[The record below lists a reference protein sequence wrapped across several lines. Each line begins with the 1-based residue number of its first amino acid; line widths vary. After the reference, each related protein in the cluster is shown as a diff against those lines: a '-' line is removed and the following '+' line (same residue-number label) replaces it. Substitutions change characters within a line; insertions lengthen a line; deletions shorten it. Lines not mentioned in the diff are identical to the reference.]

1 VQEVP
6 ERHLEDNIH
15 GFDEFSRH
23 YNALLQTADRAAS
36 ERSLRE
42 LFARPLSRFEQD
54 IPADYLALA
63 LHDPARNV
71 LIAHPL
77 LRTLP
82 GEIPAEIPLERSL
95 GALVLEDQQPI
106 EVPDIEAETRFAG
119 RLEIAKSGGF
129 RSVRI
134 VPLTTARRKIGTMS
148 AARSVA
154 GGFSEEDVRLLDQV
168 AEVVSLILENALMAD
183 VLTREKTRIDTL
195 LDVNTALVSTFDIQK
210 LFIQIS
216 RSMRRIVGQ
225 DLPHFALYDQ
235 LSNAMKIYA
244 LDAST
249 GGISQPEMVV
259 PVTDCPAG
267 IAFRSGET
275 KLFTAADLESIG
287 SEFTTQLLGKG
298 VRLVLCVPMVSR
310 GRTLGTLGLVRLKE
324 NPFSGDETELIAQ
337 VAAQIAVAVD
347 NARAYDE
354 IAKLKEKRSKEKKF
368 SEDEIRSAP
377 DSGKVIGNSPALK
390 HVLEQV
396 EIAAPIDS
404 TVLILGETGTGKELV
419 AHALH
424 RLSARRE
431 GLFVKLHCAAIPTGL
446 LESEL
451 FGHEKGAFTG
461 AISQKVG
468 RLELA
473 DKGTL
478 FLDEIGEIPP
488 ELQPKLLRVLQDHEF
503 ERLGS
508 NKTIHV
514 NVRVIA
520 ATNRDLARA
529 VAEHE
534 FRSDLYYRLNVF
546 PIYVPPLRDRVEDIP
561 LLVNYFVEKFA
572 RMMGKTIELIPSEI
586 IAELERWYWPG
597 NIRELQ
603 NFIERSVIL
612 TRGPIMFAP
621 IGELPVVI
629 AEKFLNGTTLEDVER
644 EYILRTL
651 RASHGVIAGS
661 QGAAARLGM
670 KRTTLQSKIQRLGIT
685 HQEYE

>member
-1 VQEVP
+1 
-6 ERHLEDNIH
+6 LTSSLAIT
-15 GFDEFSRH
+15 
-23 YNALLQTADRAAS
+23 ALLQTADRAAS

-42 LFARPLSRFEQD
+42 LFARPISRFELD
-54 IPADYLALA
+54 IRADYLALA

-71 LIAHPL
+71 FIAHPL
-77 LRTLP
+77 LRTAP
-82 GEIPAEIPLERSL
+82 YEIPAEIPLEASL
-95 GALVLEDQQPI
+95 GGLVLQDQQPI

-119 RLEIAKSGGF
+119 RLGIAKNGGF

-134 VPLTTARRKIGTMS
+134 VPLTTDRRKIGTMS
-148 AARSVA
+148 AARRVA
-154 GGFSEEDVRLLDQV
+154 GGFSEKDVRLLDQV

-183 VLTREKTRIDTL
+183 VLTREKTRIETL
-195 LDVNTALVSTFDIQK
+195 LDVNTALVSTFDIRK

-216 RSMRRIVGQ
+216 GSMRRIVGQ

-235 LSNAMKIYA
+235 LSNGMKIYA
-244 LDAST
+244 LDSSS
-249 GGISQPEMVV
+249 GGIGQLETVA
-259 PVTDCPAG
+259 PVADCPAG
-267 IAFRSGET
+267 IAFRSAET
-275 KLFTAADLESIG
+275 KLFTVADLESIG

-298 VRLVLCVPMVSR
+298 VRLVFCVPLVSR
-310 GRTLGTLGLVRLKE
+310 GRTLGTLSIARLNEK
-324 NPFSGDETELIAQ
+324 PFSTDETELIAQ

-354 IAKLKEKRSKEKKF
+354 IAKLKEKRSREKKF
-368 SEDEIRSAP
+368 SEDELCSAN
-377 DSGKVIGNSPALK
+377 DSEKVIGNSPGLK

-424 RLSARRE
+424 RLSSRRE
-431 GLFVKLHCAAIPTGL
+431 GLFVKVHCAAIPTGL

-461 AISQKVG
+461 AISQKIG

-473 DKGTL
+473 DRGTL
-478 FLDEIGEIPP
+478 FLDEIGEIPA

-546 PIYVPPLRDRVEDIP
+546 PIYVPPLRDRVEDIS

-572 RMMGKTIELIPSEI
+572 RLMGKTIELIPTEI

-612 TRGPIMFAP
+612 TRGPI
-621 IGELPVVI
+621 LI
-629 AEKFLNGTTLEDVER
+629 ASQPGCCTLGSRRSLRATLEASAECTRVQRPR
-644 EYILRTL
+644 E
-651 RASHGVIAGS
+651 
-661 QGAAARLGM
+661 
-670 KRTTLQSKIQRLGIT
+670 
-685 HQEYE
+685 